1 MSQNKHQQ
9 AVDLMNEMI
18 FRHYPFLRN
27 QATKHE
33 CVPEL
38 DRVQERLL
46 DFLHKIR

>member
-9 AVDLMNEMI
+9 AVDLMIEMI

-27 QATKHE
+27 QATKEE
-33 CVPEL
+33 CGSEL

>member
-9 AVDLMNEMI
+9 AVDLMIEMI

-33 CVPEL
+33 CASDL
-38 DRVQERLL
+38 DRVQEQLL

>member
-9 AVDLMNEMI
+9 AVDLMIEMI

-33 CVPEL
+33 CGSQL
-38 DRVQERLL
+38 DRVQEQLL
-46 DFLHKIR
+46 DFLHNIR